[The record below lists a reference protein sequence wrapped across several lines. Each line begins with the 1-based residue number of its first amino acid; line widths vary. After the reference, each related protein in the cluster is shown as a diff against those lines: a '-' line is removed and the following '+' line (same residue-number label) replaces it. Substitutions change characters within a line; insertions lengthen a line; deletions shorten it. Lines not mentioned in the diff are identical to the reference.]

1 MDAANSAAQTSAN
14 CEPWSQEMG
23 PATASHPVTS
33 GWSTLH
39 FCFFSTNA
47 PGSKVSKEEP
57 DWLNLRT
64 IVPAWFE
71 GFRGAS
77 QSSGTVESGSD
88 CSEHSEE

>member
-1 MDAANSAAQTSAN
+1 MLPILLLKQVLIVNRGHRKWALPLPLTQCHLGGVPSTSA
-14 CEPWSQEMG
+14 
-23 PATASHPVTS
+23 
-33 GWSTLH
+33 
-39 FCFFSTNA
+39 FFSTNA